1 MATFIYSLF
10 TQNKGWLGF
19 PRADAPALSL
29 TKLNNAKISFKAR
42 GAFCRALAPRFKG
55 DTSFR

>member
-42 GAFCRALAPRFKG
+42 GVGATPAL
-55 DTSFR
+55 